1 MFAIVGIGKFAKF
14 FAMAMLLQPEPPSL
28 DWDGWM
34 VLSEM
39 QRKEEEEEESEGEGG
54 RASLWIKWKLVR
66 NIF

>member
-14 FAMAMLLQPEPPSL
+14 FAMAILLQPEPPSL

-39 QRKEEEEEESEGEGG
+39 QRKDEEEESEGGG
-54 RASLWIKWKLVR
+54 ASLWIKWKLVR

>member
-14 FAMAMLLQPEPPSL
+14 FAMAILLQPEPPSL

-39 QRKEEEEEESEGEGG
+39 QRNDEEEESEGGG
-54 RASLWIKWKLVR
+54 ASLWIKWKLVR